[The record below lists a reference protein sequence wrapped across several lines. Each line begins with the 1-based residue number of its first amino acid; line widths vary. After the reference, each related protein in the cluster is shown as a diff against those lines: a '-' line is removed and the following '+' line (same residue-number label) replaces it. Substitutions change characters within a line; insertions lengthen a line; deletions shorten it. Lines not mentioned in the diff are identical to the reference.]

1 MLFPIKRM
9 LRIERSS
16 DAGGVRFTI
25 SGRIER
31 QHVPELQR
39 LIEDD
44 AAAHRAIVLDLKDTK
59 LVDRDALRFLSQ
71 CEANSVA
78 LVNCPAY
85 VREWILRE
93 GGHGPTTPRK

>member
-1 MLFPIKRM
+1 M

-31 QHVPELQR
+31 EHVAELRR

-44 AAAHRAIVLDLKDTK
+44 AATHHPIVLDLKDTK
-59 LVDRDALRFLSQ
+59 LVDLEAVRFLLQ
-71 CEANSVA
+71 CEATGVA

-85 VREWILRE
+85 VREWISRASE
-93 GGHGPTTPRK
+93 EPDCRNPKTPRK